1 MRPVSCRLAILLTAI
16 AGTTALALGGRAD
29 ASSLPTPRERAVL
42 GPTAAL
48 LVGPAR
54 VASNYG
60 VVTSGFRTVAH
71 NRAVGGMPN
80 SYHLSGR
87 AIDVAR
93 APGVTHRMIDTA
105 LRRAGFVLVESLD
118 EGDHSHFA
126 FGTTL
131 PVRPVPPVI
140 LAERTA
146 PTKPPA
152 PRLLADEHGTLLVD
166 SPAPLVNVA
175 SSSSAAVIGVQAAR

>member
-1 MRPVSCRLAILLTAI
+1 MRPGFCRQATLLTAI
-16 AGTTALALGGRAD
+16 AGVSALALGGQAD

-54 VASNYG
+54 IASSYG

-93 APGVTHRMIDTA
+93 APGVTHRMIDAA
-105 LRRAGFVLVESLD
+105 LRGAGFVLVESLD

-126 FGTTL
+126 FGTAL
-131 PVRPVPPVI
+131 PVRQAPPVV
-140 LAERTA
+140 LAERPA
-146 PTKPPA
+146 PAKPLP

-166 SPAPLVNVA
+166 SRAPLANPAP
-175 SSSSAAVIGVQAAR
+175 SSGAAVIGVQAAR

>member
-1 MRPVSCRLAILLTAI
+1 MRPGFCRQATLLTAI
-16 AGTTALALGGRAD
+16 AGVSALAWGGQAD

-54 VASNYG
+54 IASSYG

-80 SYHLSGR
+80 SYHLTGR

-93 APGVTHRMIDTA
+93 APGVSHRMIDAA

-126 FGTTL
+126 FGTTV
-131 PVRPVPPVI
+131 PVRQVPPVV
-140 LAERTA
+140 LAEQTA
-146 PTKPPA
+146 PTKPVP

-166 SPAPLVNVA
+166 SPAPVA
-175 SSSSAAVIGVQAAR
+175 TGVAAAGATVIGVQAAR